1 CVGYNESDRYR
12 YGEYSKRYD
21 NNYGQRPQGY
31 GRDYRDRDKL
41 ENRTD
46 KRSRYSQATNYPYN
60 NYENNIHMQ
69 HYHYRDSSRYAPEW
83 PHDKRTGDYR
93 RSNYDRRPSN

>member
-1 CVGYNESDRYR
+1 MQTFHFVHICSINKYIFKNF
-12 YGEYSKRYD
+12 
-21 NNYGQRPQGY
+21 
-31 GRDYRDRDKL
+31 
-41 ENRTD
+41 
-46 KRSRYSQATNYPYN
+46 SRYSQATNYPYN